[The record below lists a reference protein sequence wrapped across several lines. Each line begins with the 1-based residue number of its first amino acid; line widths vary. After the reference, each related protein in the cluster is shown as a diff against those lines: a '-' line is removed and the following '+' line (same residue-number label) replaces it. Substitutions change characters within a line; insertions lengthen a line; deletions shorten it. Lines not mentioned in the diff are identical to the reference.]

1 MFVPEFKNGTMNH
14 LTELVEFEK
23 QIKNL
28 TIESYDKVEVFFSK
42 PGDQILL
49 RINNNNY
56 CGMLQRGLIHQL
68 GSMAFNFNDYEKILS
83 IWKEE
88 ISHTPEKLK
97 DRIVSA
103 FRSRTVILKY
113 FKKNNVNEIYGLVS
127 SQFQF
132 INQIEFRNLFTEELN
147 KITAFKIESTIQLN
161 QYGQVEEIF
170 IPSFCEHNVAYTYRL
185 IYGRNN
191 GYSAIKVDWG
201 RVIKICSNGL
211 TKFEGSKFVLAHKQ
225 NSNYTAFA
233 KLTVEEG
240 IKNYNFI
247 NQRIEKSSNIV
258 LNQSLLSDFLGGMT
272 IARATKERI
281 SDRFKIEQN
290 VTGPNEWSLSQSLTW
305 LAQHEKAI
313 GNFTKGILR
322 DTGTTILENGLENFM
337 NTNHFKTEFDK
348 KYIVFEK

>member
-1 MFVPEFKNGTMNH
+1 MNH
-14 LTELVEFEK
+14 LKELVEFEK
-23 QIKNL
+23 QVKNL
-28 TIESYDKVEVFFSK
+28 SIESADKVEVFFSK
-42 PGDQILL
+42 TKDQIAL
-49 RINNNNY
+49 RINSNDY
-56 CGMLQRGLIHQL
+56 YGFLKRDLIHQL
-68 GSMAFNFNDYEKILS
+68 GSIIFGDHDFEKILTL
-83 IWKEE
+83 WKEE
-88 ISHTPEKLK
+88 LSHTPLKLK
-97 DRIVSA
+97 VRIVSA
-103 FRSRTVILKY
+103 CKARKLILKY
-113 FKKNNVNEIYGLVS
+113 FTKNSKNEIYGFVS
-127 SQFQF
+127 PQFQF
-132 INQIEFRNLFTEELN
+132 INQIEFRDLFIAELN
-147 KITAFKIESTIQLN
+147 KIDEFKIESSMELN
-161 QYGQVEEIF
+161 QFGQVEESF
-170 IPSFCEHNVAYTYRL
+170 IPTFCRHNIAYTYRL
-185 IYGRNN
+185 IYGKNN

-201 RVIKICSNGL
+201 RLIKVCSNGL

-258 LNQSLLSDFLGGMT
+258 LKQSLLSDFLGGMT

-337 NTNHFKTEFDK
+337 NTNHFKIEFDK